1 MNLPPSSAL
10 FTFCHVSKQNI
21 KLILKSCQCLSVKL
35 KNLSKTGSFR
45 NVFCC
50 DNKNILKMPR
60 RGSAPAPPAAPVA
73 KAAPPAPAPVAP
85 APATP
90 APTPSAPV
98 MAQPEQPS
106 LMKQVQDF
114 STFVPTLHLM

>member
-1 MNLPPSSAL
+1 
-10 FTFCHVSKQNI
+10 
-21 KLILKSCQCLSVKL
+21 
-35 KNLSKTGSFR
+35 
-45 NVFCC
+45 
-50 DNKNILKMPR
+50 MPR

-73 KAAPPAPAPVAP
+73 KAATPAPAAP

-98 MAQPEQPS
+98 MTQPEQPS